1 MKGWI
6 IAAAGVVFA
15 ILIAVAGA
23 YLISGGESIVSGNR
37 VAVVSISGVI
47 AMESESGLFAEGATT
62 PEDVKTQIEHA
73 LDDDSVKAILLEVN
87 SPGGSAVASDE
98 IAEIIKDARKK
109 KPVVAWLGEWAT
121 SGAYYV
127 ASAADYIVA
136 SPATVT
142 GSVGVIF
149 ILPEYSGLMRKVG
162 VNMTVIKAGEYKDFA
177 RGYRPLSREEEE
189 MLQSVV
195 DEIYDVFVREVA
207 ENRNLSE
214 EYVRER
220 VASGGVFSAAQ
231 ARELGLVDEIGTR
244 SRALEKAGE
253 LGGIEGKPEEVRYRR
268 KTLFSE
274 LFTSA
279 MQNIGYGFAKGMAEV
294 YSLYG
299 EVRAAE

>member
-1 MKGWI
+1 MKGWV
-6 IAAAGVVFA
+6 IAAAGVVLVV
-15 ILIAVAGA
+15 LIALAGA
-23 YLISGGESIVSGNR
+23 YLIAGGEGIVQGNR

-62 PEDVKTQIEHA
+62 PESVKSQIEHA
-73 LDDDSVKAILLEVN
+73 LEDDSVKAILLEVN

-98 IAEIIKDARKK
+98 IAEMVKEARKK

-149 ILPEYSGLMRKVG
+149 ILPEYSELMRKLG
-162 VNMTVIKAGEYKDFA
+162 VNMTVIKAGEHKDFA
-177 RGYRPLSREEEE
+177 RGYRPLTEEEEE

-207 ENRNLSE
+207 ENRNLSP
-214 EYVRER
+214 EYVRASI
-220 VASGGVFSAAQ
+220 ASGSVFSASRAK
-231 ARELGLVDEIGTR
+231 ELGLVDEIGTKE
-244 SRALEKAGE
+244 RALEKAAE

-274 LFTSA
+274 LFAGA
-279 MQNIGYGFAKGMAEV
+279 MQNFGYGFAKGVVEA
-294 YSLYG
+294 YSEYG
-299 EVRAAE
+299 ELRASG